1 MLRDLPA
8 EFLPAGAP
16 RQGVGLEHRVSL
28 LEHRVSLLEHRV
40 SLLALRA
47 SLQDLVDSLALQV
60 ALPDFQ
66 VVLLVRPVPF
76 PVGWPGSHLR
86 RRRLPVLKDDCRC

>member
-16 RQGVGLEHRVSL
+16 RQGVGLEQ
-28 LEHRVSLLEHRV
+28 RV

-47 SLQDLVDSLALQV
+47 SLLDLVDSLALQA

-66 VVLLVRPVPF
+66 VVLLVRPVVLLVHPVPF

>member
-28 LEHRVSLLEHRV
+28 LALRA

-47 SLQDLVDSLALQV
+47 SLLDLVDSLALQV

>member
-16 RQGVGLEHRVSL
+16 RRGVGLEHRVSL
-28 LEHRVSLLEHRV
+28 LALRV

-66 VVLLVRPVPF
+66 VVLLVRPVVLLVHPVPF